1 MNKRIRPFSCGTQ
14 YGDWYMSNCDRCKKG
29 AREGQEGFKCDIDE
43 ALFEAY
49 FGDGTVSREIA
60 ERMGAIE
67 NEGAYTWKCPEVE
80 WTDEWK
86 KEVEERKRIKRRK

>member
-14 YGDWYMSNCDRCKKG
+14 YGAWVMSNCDRCKKG
-29 AREGQEGFKCDIDE
+29 AREGQGFECDIDE
-43 ALFEAY
+43 ALWEGY
-49 FGDGTVSREIA
+49 WGDGTVSMEIA

-67 NEGAYTWKCPEVE
+67 NEGAYIWQCPEVE

-86 KEVEERKRIKRRK
+86 KEWESRQMAKEEVS